1 MNKLKII
8 PDQEDATFIIL
19 FWGDNPWKKLYK
31 YLFFRRLK
39 PLFSV
44 RSLEE
49 LEIAFRDIEEKAA
62 KYFAINVLGKK
73 ALLTSELAQKMRD
86 KGISE
91 ETLLKTLSLCQK
103 MGALEEDGQILE
115 RRIQKEISKGRGL
128 RYAKAKLRRLT
139 DKESI
144 DWNSLEKEEMEK
156 EALRNLIFKK
166 KGKKSEKELFLFL
179 MRRGFRS
186 HLIQEVLKS
195 GH

>member
-1 MNKLKII
+1 MNQLKII
-8 PDQEDATFIIL
+8 PDQEDRAFIIL
-19 FWGDNPWKKLYK
+19 FWGNDPWKKLYK

-44 RSLEE
+44 KSFEE

-62 KYFAINVLGKK
+62 KCFAINALGKK
-73 ALLTSELAQKMRD
+73 ALLASELARKMRD

-103 MGALEEDGQILE
+103 MGFLEDRQILE
-115 RRIQKEISKGRGL
+115 NRIQKEIRKGHGL
-128 RYAKAKLRRLT
+128 RYARGKLRGLIG
-139 DKESI
+139 KESI
-144 DWNSLEKEEMEK
+144 DWNSLEKEEGEK
-156 EALRNLIFKK
+156 EALRALISKK

-186 HLIQEVLKS
+186 DLIQEVLKS
-195 GH
+195 DR